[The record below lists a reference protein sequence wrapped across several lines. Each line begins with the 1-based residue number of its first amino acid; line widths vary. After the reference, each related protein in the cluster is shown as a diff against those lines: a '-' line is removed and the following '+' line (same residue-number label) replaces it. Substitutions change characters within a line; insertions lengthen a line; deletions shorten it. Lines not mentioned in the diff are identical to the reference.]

1 MPRTSRRPVP
11 AKAVRLEL
19 NKVVSSAPFLRSRRL
34 IRFLRLIVESELA
47 GTSSALK
54 EYVIGV
60 NVFDRPASFDPRVD
74 PIVRVEAGR
83 LRAKLREY
91 YDTEGRRD
99 PVRIA
104 VPKQTYVPDVEFA
117 PKASVRRRQ
126 APSIAVLPFVDL
138 SPRHTQ
144 EYLCDGIS
152 ETIIDALVQVKGL
165 RVVARTSSFQYKG
178 KAVDIRDVGRELGA
192 DTVLGG
198 SVRKAGARLRVSA
211 RLSNVA
217 NGYHLWSVTFDRPY
231 RDIFAVQ
238 DEISEAVV
246 RGVQTNL
253 ASHAGELLG
262 VKAEA

>member
-1 MPRTSRRPVP
+1 MAARRIAADVIDGVLHKHRTLDDQPHS
-11 AKAVRLEL
+11 
-19 NKVVSSAPFLRSRRL
+19 
-34 IRFLRLIVESELA
+34 
-47 GTSSALK
+47 LK
-54 EYVIGV
+54 EQVIAMELYGKGSAF
-60 NVFDRPASFDPRVD
+60 NTAAD

-91 YDTEGRRD
+91 YDTEGLGD

-104 VPKQTYVPDVEFA
+104 LPKQTYVPDVEFA

-178 KAVDIRDVGRELGA
+178 KAVDIRDVGRELG
-192 DTVLGG
+192 
-198 SVRKAGARLRVSA
+198 
-211 RLSNVA
+211 
-217 NGYHLWSVTFDRPY
+217 
-231 RDIFAVQ
+231 
-238 DEISEAVV
+238 
-246 RGVQTNL
+246 RGVPI
-253 ASHAGELLG
+253 
-262 VKAEA
+262 